1 MMLRELLGAP
11 ELDLRLHHGDARALD
26 RPVRWVYSTDLP
38 DPGRYL
44 SGGEL
49 VVSGLVWRRT
59 PEDSE
64 RFVAACAAAGA
75 VALAAGEAM
84 FHGVPPDVVEACRRH
99 DLPLLSVPEHV
110 SFSALT
116 ELVVGRVTAWRGAQ
130 LAATLD
136 RQRQLL
142 QAVAEGRSL
151 DEVVALVCAETGL
164 TCRVI
169 TATGRAVVH
178 GPQALPL
185 EDLDRVTRAFL
196 TADRLPAVVAAD
208 ERGSGAPYSVFP
220 VGPAL
225 GQRMTS
231 WFVVVEGIWSTWE
244 PDVADAVGQLA
255 VIAALDRARRDEGLR
270 ASRHIA
276 DEAVGLVERGAGG
289 QPETQVRLRQAGV
302 SGQAPLA
309 VAVAEFP
316 GRPDLAEVSRS
327 VLDDAAAQLGTPVV
341 GTTGDGRAVALLCTA
356 DPAFADVLRTALARL
371 APALG
376 QARLT
381 VGISEPSDPAALSGA
396 LEEARHARRLAELR
410 TDRVSV
416 VTGLEVTSY
425 VLLLATVP
433 DDVRRTF
440 ASRVLGPVLEY
451 DARHGAG
458 LRATLEAF
466 LDCSGSWSRAADALH
481 LHVNT
486 VRYRIARVEEL
497 TGRDLSRLED
507 RVDVFLALRS
517 VQPGRVR

>member
-11 ELDLRLHHGDARALD
+11 ELDLRLHHGDDRSLD

-49 VVSGLVWRRT
+49 VVSGLVWRGT
-59 PEDSE
+59 TQDTE
-64 RFVAACAAAGA
+64 RFVAACAGAGA

-110 SFSALT
+110 SFSAVT
-116 ELVVGRVTAWRGAQ
+116 EYVVARVTAWRGAQ

-151 DEVVALVCAETGL
+151 EEVVALVCAETGL
-164 TCRVI
+164 TCRVV
-169 TATGRAVVH
+169 TTTGRFVVR
-178 GPQALPL
+178 GPQPLPA

-196 TADRLPAVVAAD
+196 TADRLPTVAG
-208 ERGSGAPYSVFP
+208 GSGSTPYSVFP

-231 WFVVVEGIWSTWE
+231 WIVVVEGIWSAWE
-244 PDVADAVGQLA
+244 SDVADAIGQLA

-270 ASRHIA
+270 VSRHIA
-276 DEAVGLVERGAGG
+276 DEAVRLVEQGSGG

-302 SGQAPLA
+302 SGDAPLA

-316 GRPDLAEVSRS
+316 GRPDLGEVSRS
-327 VLDDAAAQLGTPVV
+327 VLDDAAAQLGAPVV
-341 GTTGDGRAVALLCTA
+341 GTTADGRAVALLCTT

-371 APALG
+371 GPALG

-381 VGISEPSDPAALSGA
+381 VGISEPSVPAALSGA

-451 DARHGAG
+451 DARHRAG
-458 LRATLEAF
+458 LRQTLEAF
-466 LDCSGSWSRAADALH
+466 LSCSGSWSRTGEALH

-517 VQPGRVR
+517 L

>member
-59 PEDSE
+59 PEDRSGSSRPAPPPE
-64 RFVAACAAAGA
+64 RWPSPPARRCSTACHRTWSRPAAGTT
-75 VALAAGEAM
+75 
-84 FHGVPPDVVEACRRH
+84 CRCCRC
-99 DLPLLSVPEHV
+99 PSTCP
-110 SFSALT
+110 SRPSPSSSSR
-116 ELVVGRVTAWRGAQ
+116 RVTAWRGAQ

-151 DEVVALVCAETGL
+151 DELVDLVGAETGL
-164 TCRVI
+164 TCRVL
-169 TATGRAVVH
+169 TATGRAVVR
-178 GPQALPL
+178 GPRALPP

-196 TADRLPAVVAAD
+196 TADRLPAVVGAKAG
-208 ERGSGAPYSVFP
+208 GSGAPYSVFP

-231 WFVVVEGIWSTWE
+231 WFVVVEGVWSTWE

-302 SGQAPLA
+302 SGDAPLA

-316 GRPDLAEVSRS
+316 GRPDLAEVARS
-327 VLDDAAAQLGTPVV
+327 VLDDAAAQLGAPVV
-341 GTTGDGRAVALLCTA
+341 GTTGDGRAVALLLHRRPGVRRR
-356 DPAFADVLRTALARL
+356 PAHGAR
-371 APALG
+371 PAG
-376 QARLT
+376 SRR
-381 VGISEPSDPAALSGA
+381 S
-396 LEEARHARRLAELR
+396 ARR
-410 TDRVSV
+410 
-416 VTGLEVTSY
+416 G
-425 VLLLATVP
+425 
-433 DDVRRTF
+433 
-440 ASRVLGPVLEY
+440 
-451 DARHGAG
+451 
-458 LRATLEAF
+458 
-466 LDCSGSWSRAADALH
+466 
-481 LHVNT
+481 
-486 VRYRIARVEEL
+486 
-497 TGRDLSRLED
+497 
-507 RVDVFLALRS
+507 
-517 VQPGRVR
+517 